1 VRVAAEIARWPGR
14 HQHRLIALLNYVA
27 HQDISESSDSRPSLG
42 GANRPGQS
50 TSPKAS
56 IVRSGTGFSAHFPDE
71 ELRQLALAG
80 IIGRQQTGLAAGP
93 GRDGHPR
100 AVISHAQPGPSC
112 LGGRAVAAG
121 TVEGLP
127 VHAWLGPASPGPLRL
142 VHALSPPKTPLPP
155 DLRDTLALIK

>member
-1 VRVAAEIARWPGR
+1 VHVAAEIARWPGR
-14 HQHRLIALLNYVA
+14 HQHRLIAFLNYVA

-56 IVRSGTGFSAHFPDE
+56 IVRSGTGCSAHFPDE

-100 AVISHAQPGPSC
+100 ASYPT
-112 LGGRAVAAG
+112 LNR
-121 TVEGLP
+121 GLP
-127 VHAWLGPASPGPLRL
+127 AWAEEPWQQGLSKACTVHAWLGPASPGPLRL